1 MGMKTFSIA
10 ASGGYALQHNIDVI
24 ANNLANA
31 NTAGFKR
38 QRADF
43 ADLFY
48 QQLLPPGFSA
58 ANGQSPTGIQEGSGV
73 RMVSTTRNFEQGNLE
88 FTGRQYDW
96 AIEGEGFYR
105 LTQNTIPVYSRAGQ
119 FHRDREGNI
128 VNHEGLKLDPPITVP
143 ENITDVSIT
152 VDGRVLGRD
161 PNTPDTAQELAR
173 IQLVRFVNP
182 NGLRSLG
189 NNLFEGNQDSAGN
202 PIEGNPGDAGFGF
215 TRDRT
220 TEQSNVEVIRE
231 LVDLIQA
238 QRGFEI
244 NMKSIAAADEILQT
258 VNNLRR

>member
-1 MGMKTFSIA
+1 MGMRALSIA
-10 ASGGYALQHNIDVI
+10 ASGGYALQHHIDVI
-24 ANNLANA
+24 ANNLANT
-31 NTAGFKR
+31 NTVGFKR

-48 QQLLPPGFSA
+48 QQLLPPGFASI
-58 ANGQSPTGIQEGSGV
+58 NGQGPTGIQQGTGV
-73 RMVSTTRNFEQGNLE
+73 RMVSTTRTFEQGALD
-88 FTGRQYDW
+88 FTGRQFDW
-96 AIEGEGFYR
+96 AIEGEGFYKLDR
-105 LTQNTIPVYSRAGQ
+105 NGIRVYSRAGE

-152 VDGRVLGRD
+152 EDGRVLGRD
-161 PNTPDTAQELAR
+161 PNTPDTAQELGR
-173 IQLVRFVNP
+173 LQIVRFPNP

-189 NNLFEGNQDSAGN
+189 NNLFEGSQDSAGN
-202 PIEGNPGDAGFGF
+202 PIEGNPSEPGFGII
-215 TRDRT
+215 RDRF

-238 QRGFEI
+238 QRGFEV
-244 NMKSIAAADEILQT
+244 NMKSIQAADEILQT